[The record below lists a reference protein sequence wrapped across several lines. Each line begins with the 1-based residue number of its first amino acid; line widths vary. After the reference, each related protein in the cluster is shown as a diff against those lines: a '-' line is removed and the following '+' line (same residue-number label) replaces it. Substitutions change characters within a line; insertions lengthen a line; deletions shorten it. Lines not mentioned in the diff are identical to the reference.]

1 MNAPRLTHEFVL
13 EQPVRTPDGGGG
25 FATDWTPLG
34 RIWGLIDPGSAREV
48 ISGGRETSSITH
60 RITVR
65 NAPIGSPQRPQPAQR
80 LRRGDRVFAIR
91 GVAEDDGQA
100 HYLRLFVEEGPF
112 Q

>member
-13 EQPVRTPDGGGG
+13 EQPTQNPDGGGG
-25 FATDWTPLG
+25 YQTIWTPLG
-34 RIWGLIDPGSAREV
+34 TLWGALDPRSGGERF
-48 ISGGRETSSITH
+48 SGGRETSTITH

-91 GVAEDDGQA
+91 GVTEEDGEA
-100 HYLRLFVEEGPF
+100 VYLRLFCEEGPF